1 MTDVADDDPEL
12 IDVRPDE
19 RVDATRLDPWLRAHL
34 DGVDADVPLEV
45 RQFGGGHANLTYLLR
60 LGDREFVLRRPPL
73 GPLAPSS
80 HDMRREHRVL
90 ARLVEAFPLAPRS
103 YALCEDQSIL
113 GCDFHIMERRHG
125 FVVRR
130 SLPPAFHD
138 QPRLHRR
145 LSEMI
150 VDTLAALH
158 GVDPA
163 SVGLGDLGR
172 PEGFLERQLTGWV
185 GRWQAARVAEAGDN
199 DRVDRIVTWLQRDVP
214 SSRYATLLHHDY
226 KLDNML
232 VETADPATPV
242 AVLDWDMATRGDPLV
257 ELGYLLIFWA
267 EATDDP
273 AWIEA
278 AAMPT
283 HHPGGMTRD
292 DVVDRYADRTGF
304 DVTRIRWYHVFG
316 LFKLIVILQ
325 QIYARFLLGQT
336 RDQRFAG
343 FGQRVD
349 GLISKAWSIAS
360 E

>member
-1 MTDVADDDPEL
+1 MTHPADDDPEL

-19 RVDATRLDPWLRAHL
+19 RFDAARLDPWLRSNL
-34 DGVDADVPLEV
+34 DGIAADARLEV

-60 LGDREFVLRRPPL
+60 LGDRELVLRRPPL
-73 GPLAPSS
+73 GPVAPTS

-90 ARLVEAFPLAPRS
+90 ARLVDAFPLAPRS
-103 YALCEDQSIL
+103 YALCQDHSIL

-130 SLPPAFHD
+130 DLPPAFRD
-138 QPRLHRR
+138 QPELNRR
-145 LSEMI
+145 LSETI

-158 GVDPA
+158 GVDPE

-185 GRWQAARVAEAGDN
+185 RRWQATRDVEAGDD
-199 DRVDRIVTWLQRDVP
+199 DRVERIGAWLKRDVP
-214 SSRYATLLHHDY
+214 SSRSVTLLHHDF

-232 VETADPATPV
+232 VESADPATPV

-283 HHPGGMTRD
+283 HHP
-292 DVVDRYADRTGF
+292 
-304 DVTRIRWYHVFG
+304 
-316 LFKLIVILQ
+316 
-325 QIYARFLLGQT
+325 
-336 RDQRFAG
+336 AG
-343 FGQRVD
+343 
-349 GLISKAWSIAS
+349 
-360 E
+360 

>member
-1 MTDVADDDPEL
+1 MIDEAADDPEL

-19 RVDATRLDPWLRAHL
+19 RVDAERLDPWLRTHL
-34 DGVDADVPLEV
+34 DGVDVDAPLEV

-60 LGDREFVLRRPPL
+60 LGEREFVLRRPPL
-73 GPLAPSS
+73 GPVAPSS

-103 YALCEDQSIL
+103 YALCEDPSIL
-113 GCDFHIMERRHG
+113 GCDFHVMERRHG
-125 FVVRR
+125 FVLRR
-130 SLPPAFHD
+130 SLPAAFRDH
-138 QPRLHRR
+138 PRLNRR

-150 VDTLAALH
+150 VDTLASLH
-158 GVDPA
+158 AVDPK

-172 PEGFLERQLTGWV
+172 PTGFLERQLMGWNA
-185 GRWQAARVAEAGDN
+185 RWQAVRDAEAGD
-199 DRVDRIVTWLQRDVP
+199 DGRVDRIVAWLRRDVP
-214 SSRYATLLHHDY
+214 PSRHATLLHHDY

-232 VETADPATPV
+232 VKTTDPATPV

-283 HHPGGMTRD
+283 HHPGGLTREG
-292 DVVDRYADRTGF
+292 VVARYADRTGF
-304 DVTRIRWYHVFG
+304 DVSRIRWYHVFG

-325 QIYARFLLGQT
+325 QIYVRFLHGQT
-336 RDQRFAG
+336 RDQRFAR
-343 FGQRVD
+343 FGRRVD
-349 GLISKAWSIAS
+349 GLIAKAWFVLS